1 MKKLIDNSQLT
12 IHNFFHLSTLPTMN
26 CKVRS
31 TRLLRFAKTLC
42 RANRSGRT
50 DKAAQVAAY
59 ALCAN
64 DIRLARFVIK
74 TDSLMSAIP
83 TRRVA
88 PAAAYAL
95 RAVNLWQN
103 NGLAVQFVR
112 RYEPAEFLAHYCVKT
127 AYSAHT
133 HVMLQ
138 ARYQVVDD
146 AVAVLHYGRANLHV
160 TAAQLNVF
168 QGIAPRLNSANA
180 AELHVF
186 HYLVLCHFEDEAL
199 RYRLYCTTRIA
210 RDGLAVGHG
219 TPLAHR
225 HRLY

>member
-1 MKKLIDNSQLT
+1 
-12 IHNFFHLSTLPTMN
+12 MN

-31 TRLLRFAKTLC
+31 TRLLRFSKTLC

-50 DKAAQVAAY
+50 HKATQVAAN
-59 ALCAN
+59 AFCA
-64 DIRLARFVIK
+64 DDVRLASLEVELY
-74 TDSLMSAIP
+74 SLMSAIP

-138 ARYQVVDD
+138 ARYEVVDY
-146 AVAVLHYGRANLHV
+146 AVAILHHGRANLHV
-160 TAAQLNVF
+160 SAAQLNVF

-219 TPLAHR
+219 SPLAHR
-225 HRLY
+225 YRLYCVYC